1 MKRRVGA
8 LAIAAVAIALV
19 AACSSDPSN
28 ADGDATASG
37 GDGGD
42 TGKANGKCGFDPN
55 SGNLDRA
62 AKLAVYAGS
71 KLINTGDTIQ
81 ADTGGL
87 KLGDPLNL
95 SYAIKNAAAK
105 DVALELIVDKVL
117 LKYSGPNGSDDGAF
131 VCVYNDADGKERP
144 CAGASFPS
152 VIPPGFDPACATRAA
167 TETLGY
173 KIRFTKLD
181 NVPRECTVT
190 VFAQS
195 AGNTLQV
202 QYKIAT
208 KAGKPAI
215 SVQPPE
221 VNFGVVGTGQ
231 TKTETLSVLNT
242 GDANLQVKGLT
253 WTATDPQFSLD
264 IAGKHVES
272 GKAVAFDPPLEVTP
286 GSALPVLAN
295 FMAGDDKGHVASIE
309 FQHNANNG
317 TAQATLKGNYEVP
330 CILVTPQKKLDMGLA
345 YIGSTITKQV
355 LLQNCG
361 AVDVVVS
368 KAELSDDAQ
377 GVYAMT
383 TKAPTAVEPITI
395 PKNGKS
401 QVAITCTPPSENKDE
416 KGTSQ
421 PFTAKLNLQ
430 DNTTAPNKVVEIACM
445 GTAAACPTPV
455 IDTAE
460 QIEPQTPLKL
470 DASKSFAKPGQS
482 VKKYKWSV
490 TKMPAGAT
498 SAQFYPS
505 DTSPTPTFGVQD
517 KDPKTGKDIVWVTVA
532 GEYCFSLDIEDSS
545 GTKGCEAATACV
557 AVIPS
562 VALHVELLWDTPA
575 DTNKGDTGENAGTDL
590 DLHFVHPKAYDGKL
604 CTGTGTGA
612 CQPDLD
618 KDGLTDP
625 WFNGVYDAYWYN
637 TWPSWGN
644 PADGQD
650 NPSLDRDDVDGWGP
664 ENLNVVAPE
673 DNTLYGVGV
682 HYWSNNGF
690 FPDTTTATVNL
701 YISGT
706 LKGSYVQQMVECD
719 LWWVMQI
726 KWASGD
732 LVPFAGANLPAPSTG
747 KITPGYWSNLGS
759 TLNGKCKKK

>member
-1 MKRRVGA
+1 MSLKQCGSS
-8 LAIAAVAIALV
+8 LIAALFAVGLA
-19 AACSSDPSN
+19 AACSSGTASSSS
-28 ADGDATASG
+28 DATSAG
-37 GDGGD
+37 GGD
-42 TGKANGKCGFDPN
+42 TGKPAGKCGFDPN

-71 KLINTGDTIQ
+71 KLLANGDTIQ
-81 ADTGGL
+81 PDTGGL
-87 KLGDPLNL
+87 QVGAALPLN
-95 SYAIKNAAAK
+95 YTIKNAAAK
-105 DVALELIVDKVL
+105 DVALELIVEKVM
-117 LKYSGPNGSDDGAF
+117 LKYTAPDGSDDGAF
-131 VCVYNDADGKERP
+131 TCVYNDADGKERP
-144 CAGASFPS
+144 CTGAVFPS
-152 VIPPGFDPACATRAA
+152 VIPPGFDPACASRT
-167 TETLGY
+167 TGDSLPYT
-173 KIRFTKLD
+173 IRFTKLD
-181 NVPRECTVT
+181 NVPRDCTVT
-190 VFAQS
+190 VFASS
-195 AGNTLQV
+195 AGDTLQV

-221 VNFGVVGTGQ
+221 VNFGVVGMGA
-231 TKTETLSVLNT
+231 TKTEKLSVLNT
-242 GDANLQVKGLT
+242 GDANLQVKGVT
-253 WTATDPQFSLD
+253 WTATDSQFSLD
-264 IAGKHVES
+264 IAGKHIES
-272 GKAVAFDPPLEVTP
+272 GKPMAFDPPLEVTP

-295 FMAGDDKGHVASIE
+295 FAAGDDKGHVASIE
-309 FQHNANNG
+309 FLHNANNG
-317 TAQATLKGNYEVP
+317 SAQATLKGNYEVP

-345 YIGSTITKQV
+345 YVGSTITKDV
-355 LLQNCG
+355 TLQNCG

-368 KAELSDDAQ
+368 KAALSDDVQ
-377 GVYAMT
+377 GVYATT
-383 TKAPTAVEPITI
+383 TKAPTEFEPITI

-401 QVAITCTPPSENKDE
+401 TVHITCTPPSENKDA

-430 DNTTAPNKVVEIACM
+430 DNTTTPSKIVDIACM

-470 DASKSFAKPGQS
+470 DASKSFAKPGQT
-482 VKKYKWSV
+482 VKKYKWTV
-490 TKMPAGAT
+490 TKMPTGAT
-498 SAQFYPS
+498 SAQFFPN

-545 GTKGCEAATACV
+545 GTKGCEAATTCV

-604 CTGTGTGA
+604 CTGTSTGA

-618 KDGLTDP
+618 KDGVIDP

-644 PADGQD
+644 PKDGND

-664 ENLNVVAPE
+664 ENLNMVAPE
-673 DNTLYGVGV
+673 ENTLYGVGV
-682 HYWSNNGF
+682 HYWSNNGY

-701 YISGT
+701 YVSGT
-706 LKGSYVQQMVECD
+706 LKGSYSQSMIECD

-726 KWASGD
+726 QWSSGD
-732 LVPFAGANLPAPSTG
+732 LVPFSGANLAPPSAGKVTPA
-747 KITPGYWSNLGS
+747 YWSNLGS